1 MEDRAIDMSGMDRG
15 EYVYLQLLDNARA
28 CVCLFATKVRLQTCR
43 KSLVYIMFSPQ
54 PGGLEA
60 KASSKNTRAEKGT
73 TPRTGKK
80 TSNQSSK
87 AEKALSGLRKGQLK
101 EKSAK
106 PKVLKQQNFMASFF
120 GRKPPAK
127 KAATPVTTEPSP
139 TVVPVEHHS
148 LSLPPTDHG
157 RATTLPLEKSAKPA
171 PTSPPKKITAHS
183 PAAASK
189 LAASPS
195 SSSEETLGNTPI
207 LDQERDSNSLEA
219 VDSDSS
225 EDDDD
230 DFESSSDESGLDE
243 EDDGNDVDEL
253 EKTRDRFAE
262 EEKKL
267 KASKERQKKLASAA
281 RDLILQEAHR
291 KEAEDFA
298 LLEEIVEDM
307 TTIVTLDSMRDAVNT
322 KPVEFAVGDVV
333 LCYDMTGVPKTSIL
347 APSGLL
353 YRAKIKKL
361 GTRKFHKNSPS
372 ERAFLVGY
380 DGYSKKWDTFVPA
393 SRLVA
398 MDGPGKALM
407 NAYDLIFEDEC
418 SKTREIQ
425 EKEEEAREK
434 ELAEAKAREPPSA
447 AVLHEAAKRQLETQI
462 FPIHTKKSRVYK
474 LGSLSPLYFS
484 SKQLYPVGFES
495 TIEFCSFA
503 SPPDTVVYTQRTES
517 GIGGSRM
524 PIFIVSAQDNDEVFR
539 GQSPDVVWKMVTAK
553 VKAKA
558 SSLGLPVGKLS
569 VGGKQA
575 FGFND
580 PVVTSLL
587 EGLPGALNAKG
598 YVFQKRRVYEAGQT
612 DGDNATARAEK
623 EIAPPVLTP
632 AQFLVIEKY
641 LAENKRKSRALE
653 EFAKTLQR
661 SARQWGK
668 RRVLRKLG
676 AKGPPM
682 GQDNTLEA
690 LLRTD
695 RFQSALA
702 KYMQGCRCTLTAA
715 AKNILGI
722 LKEKKTKEN
731 RSIVA
736 SSITSVARRVLIGEL
751 PEGFEKDWANDDT
764 SRKAYWVWILR
775 KQDFLFKDTNA
786 TKVDKQTFRDL
797 RPKCISCANLTN
809 ALKKEMAVLTDPFVT
824 MGKAEKA
831 RAAVFAAE
839 KVKEKEDAKFQ
850 ERIDKAIGDENML
863 QADLEA
869 KAAKREEKERLW
881 REKKMATEA
890 EKLARREAI
899 ALQRAE
905 RKAEKERVKMMTALE
920 RSERAERLRLEK
932 AAKADEDMKLNVSSK
947 SLLTLG
953 FNKSENPTGE
963 GMNGSIE
970 AILDNDSVDAVL
982 DSLLND
988 VIGQTLVSQIDT
1000 LLDGSVD
1007 CSTKRVCLD
1016 SFVSGCA
1023 QTKASNTVGWNRK
1036 CKLFQ
1041 FSENQR
1047 PAYWGQWIKSSL
1059 VISKRTPV
1067 SQDSGILYEIDSDE
1081 EWEDGQPAEDLDMS
1095 DGEEDGQGDEVNENE
1110 MDFGDG
1116 WLLGDDEVVYA
1127 DGVAGREEDAG
1138 SDNEDGSPS
1147 DEEPK
1152 SKKRKIANFNNAFS
1166 ESRQKK
1172 VVTIGPT
1179 FDTLHL
1185 GELSSYGV
1193 FLLSGS
1199 TLNPLEN
1206 DFNKSHGQANGK
1218 NIGNNSLGFK
1228 RVKKRKV
1235 SATAEQQALAAK
1247 KRVEEKSLQAAKKAE
1262 EKSRLAAQK
1271 AEEKSRLAAQKA
1283 EEKSRQAAE
1292 RALRIQ
1298 REKEK
1303 RAEKAAEKQRL
1314 AEEAQHRKCLESKE
1328 KEIKHI
1334 HLTPFVECFHG
1345 NGTKKDIALA
1355 PFFQMFPKVSKSNV
1369 DKLIKLIC
1377 VKESRNF
1384 DRVKWYVRESWLQK
1398 IRTSPIEALQ
1408 SLKEASN

>member
-1 MEDRAIDMSGMDRG
+1 
-15 EYVYLQLLDNARA
+15 
-28 CVCLFATKVRLQTCR
+28 
-43 KSLVYIMFSPQ
+43 MFSPQ
-54 PGGLEA
+54 PGGLKA
-60 KASSKNTRAEKGT
+60 KASTKNTLTEKGT

-87 AEKALSGLRKGQLK
+87 AEKMLSGVRKGQLK

-120 GRKPPAK
+120 GRKVPAK
-127 KAATPVTTEPSP
+127 KAATPVTTEPSQ
-139 TVVPVEHHS
+139 TVVPVKDHS
-148 LSLPPTDHG
+148 LSLPPTDQS
-157 RATTLPLEKSAKPA
+157 RAPTPSVENSAKPVL
-171 PTSPPKKITAHS
+171 TSPAKKTTAHS
-183 PAAASK
+183 PAEASN
-189 LAASPS
+189 LAASPSS
-195 SSSEETLGNTPI
+195 SSSEETLGNTSS
-207 LDQERDSNSLEA
+207 LAQEQDSHSVEA
-219 VDSDSS
+219 VDSGSS
-225 EDDDD
+225 DDDDD
-230 DFESSSDESGLDE
+230 DFESSSDESGLDDE
-243 EDDGNDVDEL
+243 EDENEVDEL
-253 EKTRDRFAE
+253 EKTRSRFAE
-262 EEKKL
+262 EEMKS
-267 KASKERQKKLASAA
+267 KAAKERQKKLASAA
-281 RDLILQEAHR
+281 RDLILQEAQR

-298 LLEEIVEDM
+298 LLEDMVEEM
-307 TTIVTLDSMRDAVNT
+307 ATIVTLDSMRDAVNT
-322 KPVEFAVGDVV
+322 KPVEYAVGDVV

-361 GTRKFHKNSPS
+361 GMRKFRKNFPS
-372 ERAFLVGY
+372 EKAFLVGY

-398 MDGPGKALM
+398 MDGPGEALM
-407 NAYDLIFEDEC
+407 NAYDLIFEEE
-418 SKTREIQ
+418 SAKTREIQ

-462 FPIHTKKSRVYK
+462 FPIHTKKSLVQK

-484 SKQLYPVGFES
+484 SKQLYPVGFKS
-495 TIEFCSFA
+495 TIEFCSFT
-503 SPPDTVVYTQRTES
+503 SPPDTVIYTQWTEP

-524 PIFIVSAQDNDEVFR
+524 PIFTVSAQDNDEVFR
-539 GQSPDVVWKMVTAK
+539 GQSPDAVWKMVTAK

-569 VGGKQA
+569 VGGKIA

-598 YVFQKRRVYEAGQT
+598 YVFQKRRVYEEGQT
-612 DGDNATARAEK
+612 AGDNATSRAEK
-623 EIAPPVLTP
+623 ETAPPVLTP
-632 AQFLVIEKY
+632 DQFLVIEQY
-641 LAENKRKSRALE
+641 LADNKRKSRALE
-653 EFAKTLQR
+653 EVAKTLQR

-676 AKGPPM
+676 AKGPLM

-731 RSIVA
+731 RSVVA
-736 SSITSVARRVLIGEL
+736 SSITNVARRVLIGEV
-751 PEGFEKDWANDDT
+751 PEGFDKDWTNDDT
-764 SRKAYWVWILR
+764 SRKAYWVWVLR
-775 KQDFLFKDTNA
+775 KQDFLFKDTNV
-786 TKVDKQTFRDL
+786 TKVDKQAFRDL
-797 RPKCISCANLTN
+797 KPKCSSCANLTN
-809 ALKKEMAVLTDPFVT
+809 ALRKEMAVLTDPFVT
-824 MGKAEKA
+824 MEKAEKA

-850 ERIDKAIGDENML
+850 ERIDKAISDENML

-881 REKKMATEA
+881 REKKKATEA
-890 EKLARREAI
+890 EKMARREAI

-920 RSERAERLRLEK
+920 RAERAERLRLEK
-932 AAKADEDMKLNVSSK
+932 AAKADQDLKLNVSSK
-947 SLLTLG
+947 SLLNLG

-963 GMNGSIE
+963 AMNGTIE
-970 AILDNDSVDAVL
+970 AILDNDSVDAVV

-988 VIGQTLVSQIDT
+988 VIGQTLVSEIDT

-1007 CSTKRVCLD
+1007 CPTKRVCLD
-1016 SFVSGCA
+1016 SFVSGCT
-1023 QTKASNTVGWNRK
+1023 QTKASNTAGWNRK

-1067 SQDSGILYEIDSDE
+1067 AQDSGILYEIDSDE

-1095 DGEEDGQGDEVNENE
+1095 DGEDDGQGDEVNENE

-1138 SDNEDGSPS
+1138 SDNEDGDPN

-1152 SKKRKIANFNNAFS
+1152 SKKRKVAHFNNAFS

-1172 VVTIGPT
+1172 VVIIGPS
-1179 FDTLHL
+1179 FDKLHL

-1193 FLLSGS
+1193 LLLSGS

-1206 DFNKSHGQANGK
+1206 DLNKSHGQANGK
-1218 NIGNNSLGFK
+1218 DIGNNSLGFK
-1228 RVKKRKV
+1228 RVKKKRKV
-1235 SATAEQQALAAK
+1235 SATDEQRALAAK
-1247 KRVEEKSLQAAKKAE
+1247 KRAEEKSLEAAQKAEEKSRLAAKKAE
-1262 EKSRLAAQK
+1262 EKSRLAAKK
-1271 AEEKSRLAAQKA
+1271 AEEKSRL
-1283 EEKSRQAAE
+1283 AAE

-1303 RAEKAAEKQRL
+1303 RAAQAAEKQRL
-1314 AEEAQHRKCLESKE
+1314 TEEIQHRKLMELKE

-1384 DRVKWYVRESWLQK
+1384 DRAKWYVRESWLQK
-1398 IRTSPIEALQ
+1398 IQASPIEAMQ
-1408 SLKEASN
+1408 SLKEAKEASK